1 MTKPSSLSSRWAVR
15 FLRCGAVSSLCGAAI
30 LCLNCTAFNPAF
42 VDVVVGSGGAAL
54 ENAPGH
60 VVVAFVNNA
69 TVNERVIAY
78 LESEAGGGLEL
89 TPAQKRSLRPLI
101 RLSLGVAYTDG
112 SQQRLDFIQGSRE
125 LVSPLFANQVQF
137 DLDDPDSTNNV
148 LVCDV
153 AVADVLEQ
161 IGIEVF
167 LPVPVAEF
175 EFVEPTEAQPGFFR
189 LAEVLPPNFIQLQ
202 PDFLDGNGNIVRA
215 NFSIEN
221 GPSPVVNPICG
232 SVITITVNGE
242 LSVPFFDAAVAG
254 EVPSYVDDNLNEAAS
269 VGGRY
274 SFSVSVR

>member
-1 MTKPSSLSSRWAVR
+1 LSLS
-15 FLRCGAVSSLCGAAI
+15 
-30 LCLNCTAFNPAF
+30 CTAFNPAF
-42 VDVVVGSGGAAL
+42 VDVVAGSGGASL

-78 LESEAGGGLEL
+78 LESDAGGNLVL
-89 TPAQKRSLRPLI
+89 TPAQKRSLRPVI
-101 RLSLGVAYTDG
+101 RLSLGVQYTDG

-125 LVSPLFANQVQF
+125 FVSPLFAAQTEF

-153 AVADVLEQ
+153 DFANVLED

-167 LPVPVAEF
+167 LSVPVAEF

-189 LAEVLPPNFIQLQ
+189 LAEVIPPNFIQLQ
-202 PDFLDGNGNIVRA
+202 PDFVDGDGNIIRA
-215 NFSIEN
+215 NYAVEN
-221 GPSPVVNPICG
+221 GPAPVINPLCG

-242 LSVPFFDAAVAG
+242 FSVPFFEAPVAG
-254 EVPSYVDDNLNEAAS
+254 DIPSYVDDNLNEAAS

-274 SFSVSVR
+274 SFAVSVR